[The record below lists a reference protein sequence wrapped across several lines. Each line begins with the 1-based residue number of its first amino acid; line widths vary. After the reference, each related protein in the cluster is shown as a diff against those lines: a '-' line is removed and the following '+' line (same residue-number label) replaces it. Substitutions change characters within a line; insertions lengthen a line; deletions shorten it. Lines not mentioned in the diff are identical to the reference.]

1 MSFEVIDNGETVI
14 TGGGRT
20 KQKYQGLGILNELS
34 RQAYKLAKVDFPQ
47 IHKEFR
53 VSVACDYYDKYRK
66 PNQRGVRQVDEK
78 VSALF

>member
-1 MSFEVIDNGETVI
+1 MSYEVIDNGETVI
-14 TGGGRT
+14 PGGART
-20 KQKYQGLGILNELS
+20 KKDYQELGILNDIR

-66 PNQRGVRQVDEK
+66 PNQRGVCQIDEK
-78 VSALF
+78 VSVAS

>member
-1 MSFEVIDNGETVI
+1 MSYEVIDNGETVI
-14 TGGGRT
+14 PGGDGT
-20 KQKYQGLGILNELS
+20 KKNYQGLGILNDLR

-66 PNQRGVRQVDEK
+66 PNQHGVCQIDEK
-78 VSALF
+78 FSVAS